1 MRDKIGKYYDDLD
14 TIFERLRILEE
25 NSHKPQNFSDQLEEF
40 KDVVKEK
47 IIDLDFRINELELD
61 FETLKQ
67 RGKPR
72 PQKDQL

>member
-47 IIDLDFRINELELD
+47 IIDLDFRINELELQ
-61 FETLKQ
+61 FENNKQ
-67 RGKPR
+67 F
-72 PQKDQL
+72 PQSRIKEDPL

>member
-1 MRDKIGKYYDDLD
+1 MRDKLGKFYDDLD
-14 TIFERLRILEE
+14 AIFERLRLLED
-25 NSHKPQNFSDQLEEF
+25 NAYKPQNFTEKLEDF

>member
-47 IIDLDFRINELELD
+47 IIDLDFR
-61 FETLKQ
+61 K
-67 RGKPR
+67 
-72 PQKDQL
+72 